1 MIMSVDRIVAQQ
13 REKARSRMH
22 PEGTMKFDP
31 VEESKSSLP
40 PAAPPP
46 QHSSPGTTSRNNG
59 QQVTSGLKSSIDSLK
74 NRMLPPK
81 STFGSKLIS
90 AGSQFANASGT
101 RPPPDSS
108 RSMTPKQ
115 DIG

>member
-1 MIMSVDRIVAQQ
+1 MIISVDRIVAQQ
-13 REKARSRMH
+13 RENAGSRKR

-31 VEESKSSLP
+31 VEESKSSLL

-46 QHSSPGTTSRNNG
+46 RYSSPAATSGNND

-81 STFGSKLIS
+81 SILGSKLIS
-90 AGSQFANASGT
+90 GGLPFANASGI
-101 RPPPDSS
+101 RPPPDNS
-108 RSMTPKQ
+108 RSMTPTQ